1 MAKNQSW
8 FMRCEMVGLRFS
20 CSVIGA
26 SVTGELAASVVRVP
40 MAAYSEQSDSSRIVF
55 EICFIH
61 WQ

>member
-1 MAKNQSW
+1 
-8 FMRCEMVGLRFS
+8 MRCEMVGFRFS

-40 MAAYSEQSDSSRIVF
+40 MAAYSEQSDISRIVC